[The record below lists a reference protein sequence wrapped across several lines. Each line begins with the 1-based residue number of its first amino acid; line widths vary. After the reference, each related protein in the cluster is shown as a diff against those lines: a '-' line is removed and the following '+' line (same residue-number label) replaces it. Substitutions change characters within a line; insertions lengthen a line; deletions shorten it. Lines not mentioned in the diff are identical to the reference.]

1 MDTVELKRCM
11 LSEITNELNLCK
23 KLMTESATD
32 FAEQIRLL
40 KINQAQIEYIDGKI
54 SREEM
59 DSRIEMANQNYQ
71 VMLLGQIETMENQMC
86 QYDMNRELQKAI
98 DINKS
103 LERNK
108 KKGFWSKW
116 KKSKQ

>member
-1 MDTVELKRCM
+1 M
-11 LSEITNELNLCK
+11 SEITNELNLCK

-40 KINQAQIEYIDGKI
+40 KINQAQREYIDGKI

-59 DSRIEMANQNYQ
+59 DSRIEMANQNYR
-71 VMLLGQIETMENQMC
+71 VMLLGQIESMKNSMQE
-86 QYDMNRELQKAI
+86 YDLNIELKKFI
-98 DINKS
+98 DINNALKKDGK
-103 LERNK
+103 E
-108 KKGFWSKW
+108 KKGFWGRW